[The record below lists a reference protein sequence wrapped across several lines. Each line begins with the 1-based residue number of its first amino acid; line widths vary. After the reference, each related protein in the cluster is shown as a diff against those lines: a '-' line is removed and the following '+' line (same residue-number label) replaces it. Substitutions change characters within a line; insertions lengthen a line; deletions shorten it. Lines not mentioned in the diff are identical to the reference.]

1 MCWKENWL
9 KLRGTDTVLR
19 TRSLAAWIFTSLI
32 GLAAPC
38 AFAQAAPPGAAGG
51 PPPIS
56 IKLATTDIT
65 IEKDG
70 SYTSTSHV
78 EITTSNDSA
87 AKAIAQQSLPFSE
100 VTEDL
105 EISEAYTLKAD
116 GTKLPVEPSQIFVQ
130 APQGVA
136 QAPMFNDL
144 KTKSMVF
151 PNVAANDTVVYST
164 IRRSKETLFPGQF
177 FHAEIFP
184 RIAAWNEVRMSVSA
198 PKSLPLRVENHD
210 ITMEQGTE
218 GDKVVYRWHYTAPMP
233 RTQDVAVIAPID
245 REPRFFVSTFK
256 DYDELGR
263 AFASLANPKAA
274 VTPKVK
280 ALADEVTAGV
290 SDRRAQT
297 KALYEWVSK
306 HIRYVGIEIGRGRVT
321 PHDAETVIANGYGD
335 CKDHVV
341 LFAALLQAK
350 GIRSEMAL
358 INAGNSYVLSGPP
371 SLAQLNHVIT
381 YLPDLKLY
389 ADTTAAV
396 APFGTL
402 PFIEYGKPVVH
413 ALNKGA
419 LQRTTPLLGNDEAS
433 TSLKSV
439 THITAEGKVQGESS
453 TTAKG
458 PFAVVLRQIGTA
470 IQGMGSERAG
480 QDALHRANLT
490 GTASFDLTPPS
501 DLAESYTITAHFDAQ
516 PNFPFTTG
524 QGFPMPPGIR
534 ILPFAGDGLVGP
546 LFARNLPAS
555 ESTPCWSGAQVEDLS
570 IEPPP
575 GKHFA
580 KLPTDTNVTT
590 DNLSFTAHWT
600 QTDRVINVHR
610 EFRSKMSQA
619 VCTAAVR
626 QATADALPKIAAA
639 YPLQISLA
647 DD

>member
-1 MCWKENWL
+1 M
-9 KLRGTDTVLR
+9 DTVLR
-19 TRSLAAWIFTSLI
+19 TRSLAAWALALGIGTGSPGAFTQS
-32 GLAAPC
+32 
-38 AFAQAAPPGAAGG
+38 APPGPPGS
-51 PPPIS
+51 PPPVF
-56 IKLATTDIT
+56 IKLATTDINV
-65 IEKDG
+65 EKDG
-70 SYTSTSHV
+70 SYVSTSHV
-78 EITTSNDSA
+78 EITTTNESA
-87 AKAIAQQSLPFSE
+87 AKAIAQQALPFSDAI
-100 VTEDL
+100 EDL
-105 EISEAYTLKAD
+105 EITEAYTLKSD
-116 GTKLPVEPSQIFVQ
+116 GTKLPVDPSQIFVQ

-136 QAPMFNDL
+136 QAPMFNDV
-144 KTKSMVF
+144 KTKAMVF
-151 PNVAANDTVVYST
+151 PNVAANDTLVYT
-164 IRRSKETLFPGQF
+164 TTRRSKEPLFPDQF

-184 RIAAWNEVRMSVSA
+184 QVAAWNEVRMSVSA
-198 PKSLPLRVENHD
+198 PKSLALRVESHD
-210 ITMEQGTE
+210 VAMEQSTE

-233 RTQDVAVIAPID
+233 KTQDFAAIAPID

-263 AFASLANPKAA
+263 AFASLAAPKAT

-280 ALADEVTAGV
+280 ALADEVTAGM

-321 PHDAETVIANGYGD
+321 PHDADTVIANGYGD

-358 INAGNSYVLSGPP
+358 INAGNSFVLSGPP

-381 YLPDLKLY
+381 WLPDLKLY
-389 ADTTAAV
+389 ADTTAAI

-413 ALNKGA
+413 AVNKGA
-419 LQRTTPLLGNDEAS
+419 TQHTTPLLGSDEAS
-433 TSLKSV
+433 MSLKAV
-439 THITAEGKVQGESS
+439 THISADGKVQGEST

-458 PFAVVLRQIGTA
+458 PFAVVLRQIGAA

-501 DLAESYTITAHFDAQ
+501 ELADSYTITAHFDAQ

-546 LFARNLPAS
+546 LFLRNLPAS
-555 ESTPCWSGAQVEDLS
+555 EPTPCWSGVQVEDLS
-570 IEPPP
+570 LEPPP

-580 KLPTDTNVTT
+580 KLPMDIDVTT
-590 DNLSFTAHWT
+590 DNLSFTAHWQ
-600 QTDRVINVHR
+600 QTDRVISVHR
-610 EFRSKMSQA
+610 EFRSRMNQPI
-619 VCTAAVR
+619 CAAQVR

-639 YPLQISLA
+639 YPLQISLV